1 MVQILRKNPKI
12 YQPCHIFNT
21 ITNGQGWADFLG
33 TERVEDTDYTIKPDP
48 VLVEE
53 FSWISTLETEF
64 RKLVAEI
71 FKDVNNWWTEL
82 VPDNVRNNA
91 RKRNDRSKD
100 FLEWDKTQDFKL
112 LGKLN
117 FNAITQIFT
126 GQKCWEYF
134 SDVFPK
140 PEEYQQDWL
149 ISIKSKLIDTGY
161 CRTRVNHTHRLDDM
175 THEML
180 KGHYG
185 FFIKCMDDHRK
196 RNV

>member
-1 MVQILRKNPKI
+1 MCFINIPVIPHFQYKNEWK
-12 YQPCHIFNT
+12 
-21 ITNGQGWADFLG
+21 GWADFLG
-33 TERVEDTDYTIKPDP
+33 IERVEDTDYAIKPDP
-48 VLVEE
+48 VLMEE
-53 FSWISTLETEF
+53 YGWISTLETEF
-64 RKLVAEI
+64 IKLVANV

-91 RKRNDRSKD
+91 RQRNDRSKD

-126 GQKCWEYF
+126 GFKCWKYF

-140 PEEYQQDWL
+140 PADYQQDWL
-149 ISIKSKLIDTGY
+149 ISIRSKLIDTGY
-161 CRTRVNHTHRLDDM
+161 CRTRVGHTHRLDDM
-175 THEML
+175 SHEML

-185 FFIKCMDDHRK
+185 FFIKCMTDFKK

>member
-1 MVQILRKNPKI
+1 MRNQALITQKRPPDIDRLPPDRLEYMTSTDVEP
-12 YQPCHIFNT
+12 PT
-21 ITNGQGWADFLG
+21 IQ
-33 TERVEDTDYTIKPDP
+33 PDP
-48 VLVEE
+48 VLVQE

-64 RKLVAEI
+64 IKLVANV

-91 RKRNDRSKD
+91 RQRNDRSKD

-126 GQKCWEYF
+126 GFKCWKYF

-140 PEEYQQDWL
+140 PADYQQDWL
-149 ISIKSKLIDTGY
+149 ISIRSRLIDTGY
-161 CRTRVNHTHRLDDM
+161 CRTRVSHTHRLDDVS
-175 THEML
+175 HEML

-185 FFIKCMDDHRK
+185 FFIKCMVDFKKKK
-196 RNV
+196 RLV